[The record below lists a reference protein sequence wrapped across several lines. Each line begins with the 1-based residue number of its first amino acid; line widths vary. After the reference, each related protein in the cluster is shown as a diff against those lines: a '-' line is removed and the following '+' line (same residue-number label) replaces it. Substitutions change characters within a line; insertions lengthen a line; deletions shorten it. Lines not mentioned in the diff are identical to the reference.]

1 MPIIDVSLFLKYFDS
16 EETNNFALIQ
26 IQKME
31 KTFMSSEVS
40 LLELY
45 FSKFI
50 DEIAFNNFLNKTK
63 ESLRK
68 IFKDDEMA
76 KVILDFFDDLSKEC
90 ILMDGKVHLNFE
102 EKEKIHLFK
111 VAFFEDFLVDYMSSL
126 KNS

>member
-45 FSKFI
+45 FSKFT
-50 DEIAFNNFLNKTK
+50 DEIAFNDFLNKTK

-68 IFKDDEMA
+68 FFKDDEMA
-76 KVILDFFDDLSKEC
+76 KVILDFFDNLSKKCTLIE
-90 ILMDGKVHLNFE
+90 VHLNFE

-111 VAFFEDFLVDYMSSL
+111 VAFFEDFLVDYISSL

>member
-50 DEIAFNNFLNKTK
+50 DGIAFNNFLNKTK

-68 IFKDDEMA
+68 IF
-76 KVILDFFDDLSKEC
+76 
-90 ILMDGKVHLNFE
+90 
-102 EKEKIHLFK
+102 
-111 VAFFEDFLVDYMSSL
+111 
-126 KNS
+126 